1 MYTKF
6 YNRMIVDVRGSTQFS
21 EEFIKERKEN
31 GGEGSEEDV
40 ELEFFVLEQGVWK
53 IDLREPPKI
62 PKELATI
69 EQDFEKFYQGKHK
82 TRRLT
87 WIYSYGTCTLEY
99 VFDANTKYRIEAHHY
114 HALVLLLFN
123 EKERYSFQ
131 EI

>member
-99 VFDANTKYRIEAHHY
+99 IFDANTKYRIEAHHY

-123 EKERYSFQ
+123 EKERYSF
-131 EI
+131 